1 MLYLIKDAYLDE
13 NDEPK
18 KCLKIGYAKN
28 IDDRMVGYGTSNNL
42 NVILLDTRDGGL
54 GLEKLFHYYYRDK
67 IIKLKGNREWMEYD
81 EEIIAEFKKLTVK
94 ELFLNYYPDE
104 KERSLKELIFD
115 YFIGD
120 NEEALNFILNC
131 RKSRE
136 FFLIRDY
143 LASPIYFMNDVIY
156 FIDQL
161 QKEFSVV
168 LDNGSKKSFISDFQE
183 RFNTKETPEVEE
195 IWGNDYLNK
204 SETRIEVS
212 ELILILNSN
221 GSFETKMK
229 SVCEFLLNPK
239 WFGHI
244 HVSDLGWLPL
254 NMRNYLIQL
263 GPKRIKELGCREID
277 IKRELSN
284 ISSDT
289 TLLTELSKEFKV
301 GERYQLKDIKNILT
315 ELYNKLNIT
324 KTPKAVDLE
333 EYFVVKSVKIYNT
346 ETKKQSKGYEIL
358 SLKS

>member
-1 MLYLIKDAYLDE
+1 MLYLIKDAYLNE

-54 GLEKLFHYYYRDK
+54 GLEKLFHYYYRDR

-94 ELFLNYYPDE
+94 ELFLNYYPNE

-115 YFIGD
+115 YFIED
-120 NEEALNFILNC
+120 KEEPLNFILNC

-161 QKEFSVV
+161 QKEFSMV

-195 IWGNDYLNK
+195 IWGNDYLNNSK
-204 SETRIEVS
+204 TRIEVS

-229 SVCEFLLNPK
+229 SVCDFLLNPK
-239 WFGHI
+239 WYGHI

-263 GPKRIKELGCREID
+263 GPKRILELGCREVD
-277 IKRELSN
+277 IKRELINQFSGN
-284 ISSDT
+284 K
-289 TLLTELSKEFKV
+289 LKEEIINLFKV
-301 GERYQLKDIKNILT
+301 GEKYSSKEIKEFLKNI
-315 ELYNKLNIT
+315 YNKLNIT
-324 KTPKAVDLE
+324 KTPKATDLE
-333 EYFVVKSVKIYNT
+333 EYFDVKEAKILDPI
-346 ETKKQSKGYEIL
+346 TKKRDRGYEIL
-358 SLKS
+358 SLK